1 MLLMFLGL
9 LLIAAGLLV
18 MFMPHKEPEFGELT
32 ALEGQKTD
40 AELKGGAVIMIGPI
54 PLVMG
59 SDLKTALLMML
70 MALAIMLIW
79 AVGFKASK

>member
-18 MFMPHKEPEFGELT
+18 MFMPHKEPEGGELT
-32 ALEGQKTD
+32 DQEGPKAG
-40 AELKGGAVIMIGPI
+40 AEIKGGAVIMIGPI
-54 PLVMG
+54 PLVIG
-59 SDLKTALLMML
+59 SDSKTALVMML

-79 AVGFKASK
+79 AIGFKGW